1 MFEKI
6 VKELANL
13 NPNLNFNLVNTPMG
27 EVHLDIRGG
36 ASVPLKAIL
45 KLPPNWDFKQ
55 GGDQFITNGRVDL
68 HLVPLP

>member
-6 VKELANL
+6 VSEVKKL
-13 NPNLNFNLVNTPMG
+13 NPNLNFELVNTPMG

-68 HLVPLP
+68 HIVPLP

>member
-6 VKELANL
+6 VSEVKKL
-13 NPNLNFNLVNTPMG
+13 NPNLIFDLVNMPMG

-45 KLPPNWDFKQ
+45 NLPEGWAFKKECENY
-55 GGDQFITNGRVDL
+55 ITNGRVDL
-68 HLVPLP
+68 HIVPLP

>member
-1 MFEKI
+1 MFKKL
-6 VKELANL
+6 VNELGRL
-13 NPNLNFNLVNTPMG
+13 NPNLIFNLVNMPMG

-68 HLVPLP
+68 HIVPLP

>member
-6 VKELANL
+6 VKELEKL
-13 NPNLNFNLVNTPMG
+13 NPNLNFELVNTPMG

-45 KLPPNWDFKQ
+45 KLPEGWNFKK
-55 GGDQFITNGRVDL
+55 GCDHFVSNGSVDL
-68 HLVPLP
+68 HIVPLP